1 MIIDSVYFCK
11 SGFSYILDEININT
25 YEVINMK
32 SLLQKTITT
41 RAEYAPLIARLAL
54 GIMIFPHGAQKLL
67 GWFGGYGFES
77 TMQFFTSQGMPYA
90 IALLPIIAEFF
101 GALGLI
107 TGLLTRVAAFGVGFT
122 MLVAS
127 TMHASNGFFMNW
139 FGQQKGEGIEFFI
152 LAIGLAINLML
163 TGGGALSIDKM
174 LSKNE
179 K

>member
-1 MIIDSVYFCK
+1 M
-11 SGFSYILDEININT
+11 N
-25 YEVINMK
+25 
-32 SLLQKTITT
+32 SLLQKTIKTSS
-41 RAEYAPLIARLAL
+41 EYAPLVARLAL

-67 GWFGGYGFES
+67 GWFGGYGFDG

-139 FGQQKGEGIEFFI
+139 FGQQKGEGIEFFF
-152 LAIGLAINLML
+152 LAIGLAITLML